1 MDKGLY
7 IAMTAAKHNLHAQAV
22 HANNLAN
29 VSTNAFQRDFVDIR
43 SMPIYYGEGQPARVY
58 ALAERPKTDLS
69 QGPIVETGN
78 DLDVTVNDKG
88 WIAIQTPEGG
98 EAFVKSA
105 SMLVD
110 PLGQLRTSAGQLV
123 LGSGG
128 PIAIPPQQ
136 KIEIGSDGTITVRG
150 AGQGPETLAALDRIK
165 LVNPADDD
173 LKKNQQGF
181 IVRKDGLIS
190 LPDAGI
196 AITSGFVSG
205 SNTNAVAA
213 MTEMISQSRQ
223 YEMSVKMMK
232 TFKETN
238 ASTSRLMKI
247 S

>member
-7 IAMTAAKHNLHAQAV
+7 VAMTAAKHNLKAQAV

-29 VSTNAFQRDFVDIR
+29 VSTDAFQRDFVDIR
-43 SMPIYYGEGQPARVY
+43 SMPVYYGEGHPTRAY
-58 ALAERPKTDLS
+58 ALAENPKTDLS
-69 QGPIVETGN
+69 QGPLIESGN
-78 DLDVTVNDKG
+78 ELDIAVKDQG
-88 WIAIQTPEGG
+88 WIAVQTADGN

-105 SMLVD
+105 AMHVD
-110 PLGQLRTSAGQLV
+110 PLGQLRTATGLAV

-136 KIEIGSDGTITVRG
+136 KIEIGNDGTITVRG

-165 LVNPADDD
+165 LVNPVDED
-173 LKKNQQGF
+173 LYKNQQGL
-181 IVRKDGLIS
+181 IVRKDGEIS
-190 LPDAGI
+190 NPDANIGVL
-196 AITSGFVSG
+196 SGFVSG
-205 SNTNAVAA
+205 SNSNAVAA

-232 TFKETN
+232 TFKETS
-238 ASTSRLMKI
+238 ASTSRLMQM